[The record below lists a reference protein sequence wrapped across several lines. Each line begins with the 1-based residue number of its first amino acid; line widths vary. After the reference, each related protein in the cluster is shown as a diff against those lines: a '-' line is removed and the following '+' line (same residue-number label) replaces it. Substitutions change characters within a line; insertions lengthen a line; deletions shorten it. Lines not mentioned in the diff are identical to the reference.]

1 MSIERLQS
9 SVSDILFW
17 GAMVLLDVAI
27 LERILLSGF
36 GVSLM
41 GQAYGPWRLAQ
52 FAAILMIFVAAIS
65 LREVRDELRSGN
77 A

>member
-9 SVSDILFW
+9 SVSDLFFY
-17 GAMVLLDVAI
+17 GAFVLLDVAI

-41 GQAYGPWRLAQ
+41 AQAYGPWRLTQ
-52 FAAILMIFVAAIS
+52 FAAVLMIFVAVVS
-65 LREVRDELRSGN
+65 LREIRDELKSRN
-77 A
+77 V